1 MKQYFKF
8 SPFLENSVMHMI
20 QAKELTQY
28 KDDKSTAMLKQLL
41 QTCSKQTY
49 TVFDTPPHVLPAY
62 KLKTS

>member
-1 MKQYFKF
+1 
-8 SPFLENSVMHMI
+8 MHMI

-49 TVFDTPPHVLPAY
+49 TVYDTPPHVLPAY